1 MSIPTGLESIR
12 TAPSAAVRFSDR
24 LWDLAALALV
34 LGGVGLFLFARHALD
49 TLGAGTYNVPKGV
62 TYVSRTDLHV
72 AQTRMGIY
80 FIAMGV
86 LVGVAAALRHR
97 FRAR

>member
-1 MSIPTGLESIR
+1 MSVPSGLESIR

-24 LWDLAALALV
+24 LWDLTALALV
-34 LGGVGLFLFARHALD
+34 LGGVGLFFFGRHALD
-49 TLGAGTYNVPKGV
+49 TLGAGTYKLPRGV
-62 TYVSRTDLHV
+62 TYVSRADLHV
-72 AQTRMGIY
+72 AQTRIGIY
-80 FIAMGV
+80 CIAMGI